1 MCVFFFLFTS
11 ARCHFPAR
19 GEWGVQS
26 RVNQSVASWRHRSVP
41 LSPPQDE
48 EGGPGPQNL
57 SDYFSPLFSLSFIFL
72 RSPGKQLCAIQITC
86 QSGAVMKVHFAV

>member
-1 MCVFFFLFTS
+1 MCVFFLFTS

-41 LSPPQDE
+41 LSPPQGE
-48 EGGPGPQNL
+48 EGGPGHRTSLIIFLP
-57 SDYFSPLFSLSFIFL
+57 FSLSLLFFYAAQVNSSV
-72 RSPGKQLCAIQITC
+72 RSK
-86 QSGAVMKVHFAV
+86 